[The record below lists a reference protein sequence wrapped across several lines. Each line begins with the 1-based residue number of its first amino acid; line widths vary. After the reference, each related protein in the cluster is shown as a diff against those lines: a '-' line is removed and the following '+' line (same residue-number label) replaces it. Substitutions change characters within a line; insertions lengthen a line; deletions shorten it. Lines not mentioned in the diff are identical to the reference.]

1 MTRRRRLAHRDL
13 FERPIVTELRE
24 TVAGISIVHLD
35 EPMDLLI
42 GYRGHAF
49 PCDIKSITVG
59 RKPHARSKGCCELIR
74 WDFWRPNRTYL
85 ESLTIPQREF
95 VATWPAP
102 WLVATSVHE
111 VRMFL
116 AHLGEGAQW

>member
-24 TVAGISIVHLD
+24 TVAGIQILHAD
-35 EPMDLLI
+35 EPMDLWI

-49 PCDIKSITVG
+49 PCDIKSITGG
-59 RKPHARSKGCCELIR
+59 RKPHVRSKGCSELIR
-74 WDFWRPNRTYL
+74 WDQWAPNRPYL
-85 ESLTIPQREF
+85 ESLTLEQRRF

-102 WLVATSVHE
+102 WLVATSVDE
-111 VRMFL
+111 VRNLLEYLSM
-116 AHLGEGAQW
+116 